1 MLKIAVIGA
10 NGKSGR
16 LIVSEAL
23 RRGYDVTAVVRSENQ
38 SEARNVLVKDVM
50 ALTKEDLSP
59 FDVVVDALGFWT
71 AETIPLH
78 ITTAEHLCDLL
89 SGTGKRF
96 YVVGGAGS
104 LWLDPQHTRQV
115 VDEPFFPKEYFPLA
129 DAQRRQVAAVK
140 ARSDVLWTYVSPAA
154 AFLPDAPATGKYVL
168 GSDDFSVNANGE
180 SMVSYADYALAM
192 VDLIANG
199 GHAHE
204 QVSVRS

>member
-1 MLKIAVIGA
+1 MLKIAVVGA

-16 LIVSEAL
+16 LIVTEAL
-23 RRGYDVTAVVRSENQ
+23 RRGYDVTAVVRHANESGAGSVIE
-38 SEARNVLVKDVM
+38 KDVM
-50 ALTKEDLSP
+50 ALTKEDLKP

-89 SGTGKRF
+89 SCTEKRL
-96 YVVGGAGS
+96 YIVGGARS
-104 LWLDPQHTRQV
+104 LWLDPEHTRQV
-115 VDEPFFPKEYFPLA
+115 VDEPSFPKEYFPLA

-168 GSDDFSVNANGE
+168 GSDAFSVNAAGE
-180 SMVSYADYALAM
+180 SVVSYADYALAM
-192 VDLIANG
+192 VDLIAKG